1 MFPISPLRYPG
12 GKARLAPTI
21 AAIMKSAGFGD
32 EAVFVE
38 PFAGGA
44 GAGLT
49 LLFQNSV
56 KKLVLND
63 FDKAIAA
70 FWTAIL
76 NETERFVDAI
86 RTVPLDL
93 DERERQAR
101 IYAERSTRLS
111 FELGFA
117 FFYLNRTSRAGIA
130 TAGPIGGWSQSGRWK
145 LDDRFNRE
153 TASRRVLAIAEKRRQ
168 IRVYCDDATSFVER
182 RLPKFR
188 RDKTFVYFDPP
199 YFRQGARLYRQAFDE
214 ADHRRLRDA
223 IFQNVTSPWLVSYD
237 DAEEIRKIYDGASST
252 LIDVG
257 YSAAK
262 KRVER
267 ERLFFSPDLT
277 TVLESIK
284 EKKPAR

>member
-12 GKARLAPTI
+12 GKARLASTI

-32 EAVFVE
+32 DAVFVE

-49 LLFQNSV
+49 LLFQNRV
-56 KKLVLND
+56 KTLVLND
-63 FDKAIAA
+63 FDNAVAA

-117 FFYLNRTSRAGIA
+117 FSTSTEQAEPESQPPGLSEVGVNPDAGNSTIASIAKRRRAASWRSRKSGGKSAFIA
-130 TAGPIGGWSQSGRWK
+130 T
-145 LDDRFNRE
+145 
-153 TASRRVLAIAEKRRQ
+153 TRRRSSSVDFLSF
-168 IRVYCDDATSFVER
+168 DATR
-182 RLPKFR
+182 R
-188 RDKTFVYFDPP
+188 
-199 YFRQGARLYRQAFDE
+199 
-214 ADHRRLRDA
+214 
-223 IFQNVTSPWLVSYD
+223 
-237 DAEEIRKIYDGASST
+237 SST
-252 LIDVG
+252 STRPISGKARVFTVKR
-257 YSAAK
+257 STKPTIAACAT
-262 KRVER
+262 RF
-267 ERLFFSPDLT
+267 LGT
-277 TVLESIK
+277 
-284 EKKPAR
+284 